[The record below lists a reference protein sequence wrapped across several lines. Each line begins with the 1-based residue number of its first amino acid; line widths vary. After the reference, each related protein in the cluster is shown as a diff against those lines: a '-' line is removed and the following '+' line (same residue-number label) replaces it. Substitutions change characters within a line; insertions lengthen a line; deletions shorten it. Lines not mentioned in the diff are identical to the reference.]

1 MLTLSAFCMACVLFV
16 GVGAAVAQS
25 VDVSSTTRLD
35 SVMTSMRARDPKAVP
50 DLAAR
55 FAVEP
60 VASIRA
66 WIVRAVSR
74 LDAKGGL
81 ALLESGLQ
89 DRNPEVRIAAA
100 EALGKLGGAE
110 AAADLAAA
118 LGAETN
124 SGVRAG
130 IAFWLGT
137 FKDAASALALG
148 QALAA
153 DPDPN
158 VRVQAAQSLKRYGT
172 RAARQALKAAK
183 GDKDERVRG
192 AADEP

>member
-1 MLTLSAFCMACVLFV
+1 MLTLSAFYLACVLFV

-25 VDVSSTTRLD
+25 VDVSSTTRLN
-35 SVMTSMRARDPKAVP
+35 SVMAFMRARDPKAVP

-89 DRNPEVRIAAA
+89 DQNPEVRIAAA

-110 AAADLAAA
+110 AAADLAAT
-118 LGAETN
+118 LGTEI
-124 SGVRAG
+124 SPGVRAS

-137 FKDAASALALG
+137 FKDAVSAAALG
-148 QALAA
+148 QVLAS
-153 DPDPN
+153 DPDSN
-158 VRVQAAQSLKRYGT
+158 VRVQAARSLKQQGT
-172 RAARQALKAAK
+172 RAARQALKAVK
-183 GDKDERVRG
+183 DDRDERVRG
-192 AADEP
+192 IADE

>member
-1 MLTLSAFCMACVLFV
+1 MLTLSAFYLACALFA
-16 GVGAAVAQS
+16 GAGAAAAQG
-25 VDVSSTTRLD
+25 VDVSSATRLD
-35 SVMTSMRARDPKAVP
+35 SVMASIRARDPKAVP

-55 FAVEP
+55 FAAEP

-66 WIVRAVSR
+66 WIVRAAGR

-81 ALLESGLQ
+81 ALFESGLQ
-89 DRNPEVRIAAA
+89 DQSPEVRIAAA
-100 EALGKLGGAE
+100 EALGKLGGPR

-124 SGVRAG
+124 SGVRAS

-137 FKDAASALALG
+137 FKDAASAAALG

-158 VRVQAAQSLKRYGT
+158 VRVQAAQSLKQHGT

-192 AADEP
+192 LTHE